1 MPRWLT
7 HRHGISVTPLTQ
19 RRGRGADY
27 VLVMFHP
34 YRLADGT
41 QVLIRPIRPD
51 DKRILSE
58 AFGRLSPESAR
69 LRFLGAKSRLTS
81 AELRYLTE
89 VDQADHVALIAVL
102 AHRPATIVAVARWVR
117 LAEGAGGPDSAE
129 AAIVI
134 GDPWQHQGLGR
145 HLGLALADTARA
157 AGVRR
162 FTATLLSDNVAAHRL
177 FAAIS
182 ARLHYKH
189 HHGVEE
195 LVADL
200 AA

>member
-1 MPRWLT
+1 
-7 HRHGISVTPLTQ
+7 
-19 RRGRGADY
+19 
-27 VLVMFHP
+27 MFHP
-34 YRLADGT
+34 YRMADGT
-41 QVLIRPIRPD
+41 QVLLRPIRSD

-58 AFGRLSPESAR
+58 AFTQRSAESAR
-69 LRFLGAKSRLTS
+69 LRFLGVKSRLTTS
-81 AELRYLTE
+81 ELRYLTE

-102 AHRPATIVAVARWVR
+102 AHRPETIVGVARWVR
-117 LAEGAGGPDSAE
+117 LVEDPEAAE

-145 HLGLALADTARA
+145 HMGLALADTARA

-162 FTATLLSDNVAAHRL
+162 FTATLLSENVAAHRL

-182 ARLHYKH
+182 ARLHHEH